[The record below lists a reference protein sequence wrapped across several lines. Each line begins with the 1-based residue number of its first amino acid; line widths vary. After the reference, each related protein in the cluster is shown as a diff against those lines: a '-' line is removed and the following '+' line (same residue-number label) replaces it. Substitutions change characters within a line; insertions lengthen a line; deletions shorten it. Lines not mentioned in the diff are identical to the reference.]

1 MKLLFLCLLGFV
13 SAAAGSKASLS
24 PITRV
29 VELLKGLSK
38 QIEDDGSKEE
48 DLYET
53 YVCWGKSVIEEKT
66 NSNAAAN
73 SKLDELTAYIADL
86 ESGRVELTSERANL
100 EKDIEELMAD
110 LELAKNNRNAENKDF
125 LEAEAEM
132 TKAITA
138 LQSARDVLKEATKDS
153 KKSALVAMRQSLNG
167 GIVALA
173 EKQAH
178 LRDAVEF
185 GQRFLSKG
193 DALFLR
199 RVLLGDVPKVDWKKL
214 NRKATFKMSYK
225 ARSGKIQEV
234 LAKIHQTF
242 KTNLKDAQDKEKDS
256 VASYEKLSKAK
267 QGQLDT
273 AQSALTKQESENGAR
288 GMSKQNA
295 KDEVASLTK
304 QVADDG
310 KFIKDTTQ
318 ALEDKKGEWKKRS
331 TLRSAELAA
340 ISKAIS
346 ILHNDDSRDVM
357 KKSFASQG
365 FLFLQTEQSSQA
377 TTANNAAA
385 ALRDAARRSGDDR
398 LAVLASS
405 LANADP
411 SSVKNRFDP
420 VIKAV
425 DKMIAILKADE
436 QKDLDTKQT
445 CEEDRMTD
453 TQKAITAGRA
463 IDDMSDTIT
472 RLTSEIAEL
481 QKEMDKLQAE
491 HDKVSDEL
499 KKAADIRKGENTNWK
514 KTDADDEAAAQTV
527 KTAQGVIEKFYK
539 DNGLSLAQQAKGPGD
554 APKPPPSTW
563 EGDYG
568 GKTGESMGIVA
579 LLSMVHEDIIKDQAS
594 AKADEDKAQTE
605 FDKFKKDSEDQMK
618 ELMSDKNA
626 RSKTK
631 GEKGTEKSDTEKSRT
646 TKKGALSAT
655 LEKISKANPNCE
667 YYLVNYPLRRKN
679 RQIEIDGLEKAKA
692 ILNGGT
698 FNAGPDPN
706 RDITPGDAASANFLQ
721 SGRK

>member
-1 MKLLFLCLLGFV
+1 
-13 SAAAGSKASLS
+13 
-24 PITRV
+24 
-29 VELLKGLSK
+29 
-38 QIEDDGSKEE
+38 
-48 DLYET
+48 
-53 YVCWGKSVIEEKT
+53 
-66 NSNAAAN
+66 
-73 SKLDELTAYIADL
+73 
-86 ESGRVELTSERANL
+86 
-100 EKDIEELMAD
+100 
-110 LELAKNNRNAENKDF
+110 
-125 LEAEAEM
+125 
-132 TKAITA
+132 
-138 LQSARDVLKEATKDS
+138 LKEATKDS

-167 GIVALA
+167 GITALA

-256 VASYEKLSKAK
+256 VASYDKLSKAK

-346 ILHNDDSRDVM
+346 ILYNDDSRDLM

-568 GKTGESMGIVA
+568 GKTGESIGIVA

-605 FDKFKKDSEDQMK
+605 FDKFKKDSEDQLK

-692 ILNGGT
+692 ILKGGS
-698 FNAGPDPN
+698 FK
-706 RDITPGDAASANFLQ
+706 FLQ
-721 SGRK
+721 KRA